1 MPSDYEKKAI
11 ARQRRFSDPAWT
23 EGREREYH
31 ETEAAIR
38 QFVVSNP
45 NRCRQAVD
53 SGASND

>member
-31 ETEAAIR
+31 ETEAAISH
-38 QFVVSNP
+38 FILSNP
-45 NRCRQAVD
+45 ALCKRPVD
-53 SGASND
+53 RGE